1 MLLICAFCLL
11 SIPAT
16 LAQKNHS
23 RHQVSIGGVYE
34 NLTVGKDSGDLEGM
48 RVIIFAAGGSYRAV
62 VQVAEGGAE
71 DPQPN
76 FVPVTVKGM
85 NVEFDVGERKFT
97 GTITA
102 AGLQLKE
109 QGLLKRKSC
118 SSFLSTGP

>member
-1 MLLICAFCLL
+1 MLLICALCLL
-11 SIPAT
+11 SIPAA

-23 RHQVSIGGVYE
+23 RQQVSIGGVYE

-48 RVIIFAAGGSYRAV
+48 RVVIFAAGGSYRAV
-62 VQVAEGGAE
+62 VQAAEGGAE

-85 NVEFDVGERKFT
+85 NVEFAVGERKFA

-102 AGLQLKE
+102 VGLQLKG
-109 QGLLKRKSC
+109 QGLLKRKAC
-118 SSFLSTGP
+118 SSFFSTGP